1 MADDLDPI
9 IDTKSASQDDGYVD
23 PKNQYPKREY
33 NDTSSANL
41 AARGLKT
48 NELHIGGGY
57 ENFSLDLKDNG
68 VSQYPLNQV
77 RETESGHITEVDDTP
92 ENERLLWM
100 HKTKS
105 GIEIR
110 PDGTVI
116 VSSRGNAIHITTGD
130 HKMLI
135 KGEGNIEYQGNLKM
149 HVTGNMDIEVGGDY
163 NLRVHGDKNEEI
175 RGGSSTTIA
184 ENKMETVTG
193 DASTFVA
200 GTNTDTYLSDR
211 NLIVSATNTTRIG
224 GNHNLFVG
232 DVSTTTAKNKMT
244 MSSENM
250 SMIATDLT
258 AVGNTGVLGGASVYH
273 YGHNYF
279 GTSGTFTEGVT
290 APTFH
295 GNLKGLAFE
304 ASTTYSQTYP
314 DTDPGGDVGSPNWS
328 DGTHKT
334 DTNTDKRVNTPSD
347 LGATQIEDLLKNSDM
362 GVRDVRIDPGD
373 VLYNTINKSNNYN
386 GVSKKPLTT
395 EMVRS
400 KLRDPNTSRNQKF
413 IGRCISEGLVDASCV
428 QQKPQKY
435 EIGRILNQTG
445 TSKFPQG
452 KLLGNE
458 ESQPERISI
467 EGNTITVRT
476 LIPNQTYNPEQQLVR
491 YGIINGK
498 TKLAQNISLAKFL
511 GGSGDPVTLEHI
523 TEKTERLK
531 IARNLYAQ
539 AEFMNSAQEY
549 LDKRN
554 RHSLQVVEGLY
565 KKEDGE
571 ILDVDGLNL
580 LASRGQVV
588 VYEVRD
594 RKGQIDC
601 NKTFDLAIY
610 CKDYLN
616 YDKMILDYDSYNPD
630 QSLNAQIIIQMP
642 PVSADWKMRYRNLIE
657 TRFNNYTQT
666 NGELVEILPRSAIA
680 DLGYI

>member
-279 GTSGTFTEGVT
+279 GTSGTFTAGVT
-290 APTFH
+290 SPTFH
-295 GNLKGLAFE
+295 GDLDGTATTSTVTQSQTYGE
-304 ASTTYSQTYP
+304 AST
-314 DTDPGGDVGSPNWS
+314 GSAGSITN
-328 DGTHKT
+328 TA
-334 DTNTDKRVNTPSD
+334 TNTDKRVNTPSD

-458 ESQPERISI
+458 ESQPERISV

-491 YGIINGK
+491 YGNINGK

-511 GGSGDPVTLEHI
+511 GGSGDPVTESI
-523 TEKTERLK
+523 
-531 IARNLYAQ
+531 
-539 AEFMNSAQEY
+539 
-549 LDKRN
+549 
-554 RHSLQVVEGLY
+554 LQRRQ
-565 KKEDGE
+565 KD
-571 ILDVDGLNL
+571 
-580 LASRGQVV
+580 SR
-588 VYEVRD
+588 
-594 RKGQIDC
+594 
-601 NKTFDLAIY
+601 
-610 CKDYLN
+610 
-616 YDKMILDYDSYNPD
+616 
-630 QSLNAQIIIQMP
+630 
-642 PVSADWKMRYRNLIE
+642 
-657 TRFNNYTQT
+657 
-666 NGELVEILPRSAIA
+666 
-680 DLGYI
+680 

>member
-1 MADDLDPI
+1 M
-9 IDTKSASQDDGYVD
+9 
-23 PKNQYPKREY
+23 
-33 NDTSSANL
+33 
-41 AARGLKT
+41 
-48 NELHIGGGY
+48 
-57 ENFSLDLKDNG
+57 
-68 VSQYPLNQV
+68 
-77 RETESGHITEVDDTP
+77 
-92 ENERLLWM
+92 
-100 HKTKS
+100 
-105 GIEIR
+105 
-110 PDGTVI
+110 
-116 VSSRGNAIHITTGD
+116 
-130 HKMLI
+130 
-135 KGEGNIEYQGNLKM
+135 
-149 HVTGNMDIEVGGDY
+149 
-163 NLRVHGDKNEEI
+163 
-175 RGGSSTTIA
+175 
-184 ENKMETVTG
+184 
-193 DASTFVA
+193 
-200 GTNTDTYLSDR
+200 
-211 NLIVSATNTTRIG
+211 
-224 GNHNLFVG
+224 
-232 DVSTTTAKNKMT
+232 
-244 MSSENM
+244 
-250 SMIATDLT
+250 
-258 AVGNTGVLGGASVYH
+258 
-273 YGHNYF
+273 
-279 GTSGTFTEGVT
+279 
-290 APTFH
+290 
-295 GNLKGLAFE
+295 
-304 ASTTYSQTYP
+304 
-314 DTDPGGDVGSPNWS
+314 
-328 DGTHKT
+328 
-334 DTNTDKRVNTPSD
+334 
-347 LGATQIEDLLKNSDM
+347 
-362 GVRDVRIDPGD
+362 
-373 VLYNTINKSNNYN
+373 
-386 GVSKKPLTT
+386 
-395 EMVRS
+395 
-400 KLRDPNTSRNQKF
+400 
-413 IGRCISEGLVDASCV
+413 VDASCV

-458 ESQPERISI
+458 ESQPERISV
-467 EGNTITVRT
+467 EGNTVTVRT

-491 YGIINGK
+491 YGNINGK

-571 ILDVDGLNL
+571 TLDVEGLNL

-594 RKGQIDC
+594 RTGQIDC